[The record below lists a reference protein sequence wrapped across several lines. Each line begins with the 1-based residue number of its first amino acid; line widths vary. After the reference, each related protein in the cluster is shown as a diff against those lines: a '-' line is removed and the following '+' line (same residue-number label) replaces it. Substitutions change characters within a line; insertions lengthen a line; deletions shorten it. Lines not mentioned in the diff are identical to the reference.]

1 MFEAVKARLTRA
13 RRFVRR
19 IPLVGRFVRH
29 DDGAAAVEF
38 ALILLPF
45 LTIIF
50 MIIETA
56 IVFFAQQALETAVAN
71 SARLVM
77 TGQAQTSGLTATSF
91 KTSVCSQI
99 IALFDCANKMN
110 VDIQTYTSFGVID
123 TSVKFDASGNP
134 ITNYAPG
141 KAGDIVVVRLL
152 YPWPIVVPLVRTFL
166 SDSPTASTRLLV
178 ATAAFRNEPY

>member
-1 MFEAVKARLTRA
+1 MLEAVKAGLTRSRRILRRLPLV
-13 RRFVRR
+13 RRFVR
-19 IPLVGRFVRH
+19 G

-38 ALILLPF
+38 ALVLLPF
-45 LTIIF
+45 LTIMF

-77 TGQAQTSGLTATSF
+77 TGQAQTSGLNAASF
-91 KTSVCSQI
+91 KNTVCGQI
-99 IALFDCANKMN
+99 IALFDCANKMYI
-110 VDIQTYTSFGVID
+110 DIQTYTSFGTID
-123 TSVKFDASGNP
+123 TSVKFDTGGNP
-134 ITNYAPG
+134 ITSYAPG

-152 YPWPIVVPLVRTFL
+152 YPWPIVVPLVRNYL
-166 SDSPTASTRLLV
+166 ADSASSSTRLLV